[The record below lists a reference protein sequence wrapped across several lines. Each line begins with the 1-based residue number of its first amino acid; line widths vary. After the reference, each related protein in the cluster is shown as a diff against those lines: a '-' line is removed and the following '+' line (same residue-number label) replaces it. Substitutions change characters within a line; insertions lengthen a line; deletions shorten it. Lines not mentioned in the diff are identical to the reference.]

1 MSENKPENAGTPGS
15 PSSPAPSGANAGV
28 PSSAAPGVPTPGTT
42 PVEPAASLPPSHEDA
57 IQSPMKD
64 IAAKSAGEG
73 ATASASPVL
82 PVAPATG
89 TARST
94 SLPDDASANAHLA
107 STPSEAAEEAAV
119 RSSTDDPDSASA
131 VTPTD
136 PQSARQRDAAEARSS
151 AAASTAKQEA
161 AVHER
166 DARHGRGHSESV
178 TSTNAEPAA
187 ATKTVP
193 PVAPTL
199 ASSDPIA
206 GELTT
211 TIEAEDVAAT
221 EADAAPAS
229 RPAGAP
235 PPGFGAAP
243 DFTATNPPPPN
254 ALPPS
259 PPRYLKQNDSAWT
272 VFGRIIAARARQL
285 FDRAGQRITQRTLRI
300 GVSAR
305 IFHPEP
311 GAKGLRGKTL
321 QYLEESI
328 AHWVMSRDVL
338 VFMIP
343 TVGHQGMLH
352 PSNIRLRDYAKH
364 LDGLLLQG
372 GADVSPQSYAEAATS
387 HEWPGDRVRDMYE
400 LELLHEFIESG
411 KPVLG
416 VCRGCQLINVA
427 FGGTLYQDIAT
438 DVPTAGAHVNENY
451 DQHRH
456 GIHFPDGSTLVNM
469 FPGRRDAI
477 VNSIHHQAVKTL
489 GRDLNIEA
497 VSASDGIIEAVRY
510 RRAPFVMGVQWHP
523 EFHRAG
529 GPELLDCTPLLDTFL
544 RVARETRF

>member
-1 MSENKPENAGTPGS
+1 MSENKPENAGTPGT
-15 PSSPAPSGANAGV
+15 PSSSGAPDKVSKPDVATPEV
-28 PSSAAPGVPTPGTT
+28 LKPESAPASAKVALPS
-42 PVEPAASLPPSHEDA
+42 SHEDA
-57 IQSPMKD
+57 IQSPLKD
-64 IAAKSAGEG
+64 
-73 ATASASPVL
+73 L
-82 PVAPATG
+82 PADSSSVTPPQPEAP
-89 TARST
+89 
-94 SLPDDASANAHLA
+94 
-107 STPSEAAEEAAV
+107 TPAAEEAAV
-119 RSSTDDPDSASA
+119 RSSTDDPVSASA
-131 VTPTD
+131 VTPSD
-136 PQSARQRDAAEARSS
+136 PVTAQQRDAAEARAS
-151 AAASTAKQEA
+151 AAASTAQQEA
-161 AVHER
+161 A
-166 DARHGRGHSESV
+166 APGMRG
-178 TSTNAEPAA
+178 AA
-187 ATKTVP
+187 G
-193 PVAPTL
+193 
-199 ASSDPIA
+199 S
-206 GELTT
+206 
-211 TIEAEDVAAT
+211 
-221 EADAAPAS
+221 
-229 RPAGAP
+229 P

-243 DFTATNPPPPN
+243 DFSASNPPPPN

-259 PPRYLKQNDSAWT
+259 PPRYLKQTDSAWS
-272 VFGRIIAARARQL
+272 VFGRVIAARARRI

-343 TVGHQGMLH
+343 TVGHEGMLH

-372 GADVSPQSYAEAATS
+372 GADVSPQSYAEQATS
-387 HEWPGDRVRDMYE
+387 AEWPGDRVRDMYE

-438 DVPTAGAHVNENY
+438 DVPTAGIHVNEHY

-456 GIHFPDGSTLVNM
+456 GIHFPDGSTLANM

-477 VNSIHHQAVKTL
+477 VNSIHHQAVKTI

>member
-1 MSENKPENAGTPGS
+1 MSENKPENAGEPGS
-15 PSSPAPSGANAGV
+15 PSSPSATPTPSTPSGAT
-28 PSSAAPGVPTPGTT
+28 PGVSKPDVTSP
-42 PVEPAASLPPSHEDA
+42 EPAASLPLSHEDS
-57 IQSPMKD
+57 IQSPIKD
-64 IAAKSAGEG
+64 A
-73 ATASASPVL
+73 V
-82 PVAPATG
+82 
-89 TARST
+89 
-94 SLPDDASANAHLA
+94 
-107 STPSEAAEEAAV
+107 TPSPAAGEAAV
-119 RSSTDDPDSASA
+119 RSSTDDPQSAST

-136 PQSARQRDAAEARSS
+136 SQTAQQRDAAEARSS
-151 AAASTAKQEA
+151 AATSTAQQEA

-166 DARHGRGHSESV
+166 
-178 TSTNAEPAA
+178 AA
-187 ATKTVP
+187 AK
-193 PVAPTL
+193 
-199 ASSDPIA
+199 A
-206 GELTT
+206 GH
-211 TIEAEDVAAT
+211 AAT
-221 EADAAPAS
+221 SPAS
-229 RPAGAP
+229 RPGTLGSSEPLASESSEPADDAALTEKAEKAAARPAGSP

-243 DFTATNPPPPN
+243 DFTASNPPPPN

-372 GADVSPQSYAEAATS
+372 GADVSPQSYAEQATS

-427 FGGTLYQDIAT
+427 FGGSLYQDIAT
-438 DVPTAGAHVNENY
+438 DVPTAGAHVNEHY

-456 GIHFPDGSTLVNM
+456 GIHFPDGSTLANM

>member
-1 MSENKPENAGTPGS
+1 MSENKPENAGKPGS
-15 PSSPAPSGANAGV
+15 PSSPSGTPSPSTPSGA
-28 PSSAAPGVPTPGTT
+28 TPGASK
-42 PVEPAASLPPSHEDA
+42 PDILPPEPAATLPLSHEDS
-57 IQSPMKD
+57 IQSPIKD
-64 IAAKSAGEG
+64 VVTPSA
-73 ATASASPVL
+73 ASPAVEEA
-82 PVAPATG
+82 VE
-89 TARST
+89 
-94 SLPDDASANAHLA
+94 
-107 STPSEAAEEAAV
+107 EAAEEAAV
-119 RSSTDDPDSASA
+119 RSSTDDPDSAST

-136 PQSARQRDAAEARSS
+136 PQTARQRDAAEARRS
-151 AAASTAKQEA
+151 AAESTAQQEA

-166 DARHGRGHSESV
+166 DAAKAGHA
-178 TSTNAEPAA
+178 AE
-187 ATKTVP
+187 
-193 PVAPTL
+193 
-199 ASSDPIA
+199 
-206 GELTT
+206 GQ
-211 TIEAEDVAAT
+211 
-221 EADAAPAS
+221 AS
-229 RPAGAP
+229 RPATLESSGPLAGELSVPADEAALMEKAAEAAAATRPAGSP

-243 DFTATNPPPPN
+243 DFTASNPPPPN

-259 PPRYLKQNDSAWT
+259 PPRYLKQSDSAWT

-372 GADVSPQSYAEAATS
+372 GADVSPQSYAEQATNP
-387 HEWPGDRVRDMYE
+387 EWPGDRVRDMYE

-438 DVPTAGAHVNENY
+438 EVPTAGAHVNEHY

-456 GIHFPDGSTLVNM
+456 SIHFPDGSTLANM
-469 FPGRRDAI
+469 FPGRREAI

>member
-1 MSENKPENAGTPGS
+1 MSENNSDNAGTPGNPS
-15 PSSPAPSGANAGV
+15 PSTGQAGAPPAPG
-28 PSSAAPGVPTPGTT
+28 PG
-42 PVEPAASLPPSHEDA
+42 
-57 IQSPMKD
+57 
-64 IAAKSAGEG
+64 
-73 ATASASPVL
+73 
-82 PVAPATG
+82 PATG
-89 TARST
+89 PA
-94 SLPDDASANAHLA
+94 P
-107 STPSEAAEEAAV
+107 
-119 RSSTDDPDSASA
+119 
-131 VTPTD
+131 TPT
-136 PQSARQRDAAEARSS
+136 PAREAR
-151 AAASTAKQEA
+151 AAASTDSPESASNVTPENAAAAQRREAEQARASAAQSSAQQEA
-161 AVHER
+161 A
-166 DARHGRGHSESV
+166 ARVQSV
-178 TSTNAEPAA
+178 VSNAERAA
-187 ATKTVP
+187 AAAGSAANSAASGATSGAADVHVP
-193 PVAPTL
+193 HAAPTGGEPDGTL
-199 ASSDPIA
+199 GASAKRDGS
-206 GELTT
+206 
-211 TIEAEDVAAT
+211 
-221 EADAAPAS
+221 
-229 RPAGAP
+229 P
-235 PPGFGAAP
+235 PPGFGSAP
-243 DFTATNPPPPN
+243 DFGASNPPP
-254 ALPPS
+254 ASAYPPA
-259 PPRYLKQNDSAWT
+259 PPAYLKHNDSAWS
-272 VFGRIIAARARQL
+272 VFGRIIAARARQI
-285 FDRAGQRITQRTLRI
+285 FDRAGRRITQRTLRI

-372 GADVSPQSYAEAATS
+372 GADVSPQSYEQIATRP
-387 HEWPGDRVRDMYE
+387 EWPGDRVRDMYE

-438 DVPTAGAHVNENY
+438 DVPTAGIHVNEHY

-456 GIHFPDGSTLVNM
+456 SIHFPEGSTLVNM
-469 FPGRRDAI
+469 FPGRREAI
-477 VNSIHHQAVKTL
+477 VNSIHHQAVNQL

-497 VSASDGIIEAVRY
+497 VSAADGIIEAVRY

-529 GPELLDCTPLLDTFL
+529 GAEMLDCTPLLDTFL

>member
-15 PSSPAPSGANAGV
+15 PSAPSA
-28 PSSAAPGVPTPGTT
+28 SPTPAASGAVVGTGTGSDTAPSASKAGAT
-42 PVEPAASLPPSHEDA
+42 PPEPAASLPPSHEDA
-57 IQSPMKD
+57 IQSPIKD
-64 IAAKSAGEG
+64 
-73 ATASASPVL
+73 V
-82 PVAPATG
+82 
-89 TARST
+89 
-94 SLPDDASANAHLA
+94 
-107 STPSEAAEEAAV
+107 TPAAEEAAV
-119 RSSTDDPDSASA
+119 RSSTDDPDSAST

-136 PQSARQRDAAEARSS
+136 PQTARQRDAAEARSS
-151 AAASTAKQEA
+151 AAASTARQEA
-161 AVHER
+161 EVHER
-166 DARHGRGHSESV
+166 EARRAGAPAAHPGIMKGTKSAAGTTNTAGAPSTTTT
-178 TSTNAEPAA
+178 TSTTSTTGAKSAPTFASNEPLSGGLSTPASTGDIAAENAE
-187 ATKTVP
+187 
-193 PVAPTL
+193 
-199 ASSDPIA
+199 AS
-206 GELTT
+206 T
-211 TIEAEDVAAT
+211 
-221 EADAAPAS
+221 S

-243 DFTATNPPPPN
+243 DFSATNPPPPN

-259 PPRYLKQNDSAWT
+259 PPRYLRQSDSAWT
-272 VFGRIIAARARQL
+272 VFGRIVAARARQL

-372 GADVSPQSYAEAATS
+372 GADVSPQTYAEEATS

-400 LELLHEFIESG
+400 LELLHEFVESG

-438 DVPTAGAHVNENY
+438 DVPTAAAHVNENY

-469 FPGRRDAI
+469 FPGQRDAI
-477 VNSIHHQAVKTL
+477 VNSIHHQAVKTI

-497 VSASDGIIEAVRY
+497 VSATDGIIEAVRY

>member
-1 MSENKPENAGTPGS
+1 MSENKPENAGKPGS
-15 PSSPAPSGANAGV
+15 PSSPSATPTSSTPATTSGTA
-28 PSSAAPGVPTPGTT
+28 PGTT
-42 PVEPAASLPPSHEDA
+42 PGTSKPDTTQPEPAASLPLSHEDSV
-57 IQSPMKD
+57 QSPIKD
-64 IAAKSAGEG
+64 AVTPP
-73 ATASASPVL
+73 TASTVSP
-82 PVAPATG
+82 
-89 TARST
+89 
-94 SLPDDASANAHLA
+94 
-107 STPSEAAEEAAV
+107 AAEEAAV
-119 RSSTDDPDSASA
+119 RSSTDNPGSAST
-131 VTPTD
+131 VTPAD
-136 PQSARQRDAAEARSS
+136 PQTARQRDAAEARSS
-151 AAASTAKQEA
+151 AAASTAQQEA
-161 AVHER
+161 AVRER
-166 DARHGRGHSESV
+166 AARKAGS
-178 TSTNAEPAA
+178 AA
-187 ATKTVP
+187 K
-193 PVAPTL
+193 
-199 ASSDPIA
+199 S
-206 GELTT
+206 
-211 TIEAEDVAAT
+211 
-221 EADAAPAS
+221 PAS
-229 RPAGAP
+229 RPATLESSEPVAGELSRPVDEAALTEKAEEAVAAARPAGSP

-243 DFTATNPPPPN
+243 DFTASNPPPPN

-259 PPRYLKQNDSAWT
+259 PPRYLKQSDSAWT

-372 GADVSPQSYAEAATS
+372 GADVSPQSYAEQATS
-387 HEWPGDRVRDMYE
+387 PEWPGDRVRDMYE

-456 GIHFPDGSTLVNM
+456 SIHFPDGSTLVNM
-469 FPGRRDAI
+469 FPGRREAI

-497 VSASDGIIEAVRY
+497 VSASDGIIEAIRF

>member
-1 MSENKPENAGTPGS
+1 MSENKPENAGEPGS
-15 PSSPAPSGANAGV
+15 PPSP
-28 PSSAAPGVPTPGTT
+28 SAAPATPGAQKSDIA
-42 PVEPAASLPPSHEDA
+42 PNEPAASLPPSHEDST
-57 IQSPMKD
+57 QSPIKD
-64 IAAKSAGEG
+64 AVTPQVYSGTAGKGASPSAGG
-73 ATASASPVL
+73 VSRAAASAAGADSSAGAPRSSVL
-82 PVAPATG
+82 PEGSP
-89 TARST
+89 S
-94 SLPDDASANAHLA
+94 SASGA
-107 STPSEAAEEAAV
+107 STTSAATEGAAV
-119 RSSTDDPDSASA
+119 RSSTDDSESASA

-136 PQSARQRDAAEARSS
+136 SQTARQRDAEEARSS

-161 AVHER
+161 AAHER
-166 DARHGRGHSESV
+166 DAQRVGTRPVTPPPMPPASSEAIDGELV
-178 TSTNAEPAA
+178 TSAGDTAASGQAA
-187 ATKTVP
+187 A
-193 PVAPTL
+193 
-199 ASSDPIA
+199 SS
-206 GELTT
+206 G
-211 TIEAEDVAAT
+211 
-221 EADAAPAS
+221 
-229 RPAGAP
+229 RPAGSP

-243 DFTATNPPPPN
+243 DFSASNPPPPN

-311 GAKGLRGKTL
+311 GARGLRGKTL

-529 GPELLDCTPLLDTFL
+529 GEELLDCTPLLDTFL

>member
-1 MSENKPENAGTPGS
+1 MPPKHALGREGDREQETEARETGS
-15 PSSPAPSGANAGV
+15 R
-28 PSSAAPGVPTPGTT
+28 AAPKRRCNASRRRL
-42 PVEPAASLPPSHEDA
+42 VETATKCNQLDEVRTDRAHGEDV
-57 IQSPMKD
+57 
-64 IAAKSAGEG
+64 
-73 ATASASPVL
+73 TV
-82 PVAPATG
+82 
-89 TARST
+89 
-94 SLPDDASANAHLA
+94 N
-107 STPSEAAEEAAV
+107 EE
-119 RSSTDDPDSASA
+119 
-131 VTPTD
+131 
-136 PQSARQRDAAEARSS
+136 SARKLHIEARCRL
-151 AAASTAKQEA
+151 AAAGS
-161 AVHER
+161 
-166 DARHGRGHSESV
+166 ARRL
-178 TSTNAEPAA
+178 TSALD
-187 ATKTVP
+187 P
-193 PVAPTL
+193 P
-199 ASSDPIA
+199 I
-206 GELTT
+206 
-211 TIEAEDVAAT
+211 
-221 EADAAPAS
+221 
-229 RPAGAP
+229 
-235 PPGFGAAP
+235 
-243 DFTATNPPPPN
+243 PPN
-254 ALPPS
+254 ALHAVAAA
-259 PPRYLKQNDSAWT
+259 YLKPKRFGVA
-272 VFGRIIAARARQL
+272 VFGRVVAARARQI

-372 GADVSPQSYAEAATS
+372 GADVSPQSYAEAATR

-400 LELLHEFIESG
+400 LELLHEFVESG

-438 DVPTAGAHVNENY
+438 DVPTAAVHVNEQY

-456 GIHFPDGSTLVNM
+456 RIRFPDGSTLVNM

-497 VSASDGIIEAVRY
+497 VSAYGRHHRSGALSARAVRDGRAMAPGVSSRG
-510 RRAPFVMGVQWHP
+510 RRLSCSIARRYSIRSCAWRAKRGFNTRWLARRDWIVWLVVCSRRTVAVCNGAP
-523 EFHRAG
+523 
-529 GPELLDCTPLLDTFL
+529 L
-544 RVARETRF
+544 RFSLAVFPIRFSFDFRIGLPMHAAASVFEVGNASLSR

>member
-1 MSENKPENAGTPGS
+1 MSENKPDNAGVSGSASS
-15 PSSPAPSGANAGV
+15 PSASPAPSGATAGAPNAG
-28 PSSAAPGVPTPGTT
+28 ATHA
-42 PVEPAASLPPSHEDA
+42 EAAASLPPSHEDA
-57 IQSPMKD
+57 VQSAIKN
-64 IAAKSAGEG
+64 GV
-73 ATASASPVL
+73 T
-82 PVAPATG
+82 T
-89 TARST
+89 
-94 SLPDDASANAHLA
+94 
-107 STPSEAAEEAAV
+107 AAEVAAV
-119 RSSTDDPDSASA
+119 KSSTDEPESASA

-136 PQSARQRDAAEARSS
+136 RLAARQRDAAEARSS
-151 AAASTAKQEA
+151 AAASTAMQEA

-166 DARHGRGHSESV
+166 EARRAGPRAPRPEITKAAPSAPPLTSSE
-178 TSTNAEPAA
+178 P
-187 ATKTVP
+187 
-193 PVAPTL
+193 L
-199 ASSDPIA
+199 A

-211 TIEAEDVAAT
+211 STDDTAAAET
-221 EADAAPAS
+221 GPAS
-229 RPAGAP
+229 TARPAGAP

-259 PPRYLKQNDSAWT
+259 PPRYLRQTDSAWS
-272 VFGRIIAARARQL
+272 VFGRIVAARARQL

-372 GADVSPQSYAEAATS
+372 GADVSPQTYSENAIS

-456 GIHFPDGSTLVNM
+456 GVHFPDGSTLVNM

-497 VSASDGIIEAVRY
+497 VSASDGLIEAVRY

>member
-1 MSENKPENAGTPGS
+1 MSENNTPDAGTTGNQ
-15 PSSPAPSGANAGV
+15 SS
-28 PSSAAPGVPTPGTT
+28 
-42 PVEPAASLPPSHEDA
+42 
-57 IQSPMKD
+57 
-64 IAAKSAGEG
+64 
-73 ATASASPVL
+73 
-82 PVAPATG
+82 
-89 TARST
+89 
-94 SLPDDASANAHLA
+94 
-107 STPSEAAEEAAV
+107 
-119 RSSTDDPDSASA
+119 
-131 VTPTD
+131 
-136 PQSARQRDAAEARSS
+136 SS
-151 AAASTAKQEA
+151 AAAASAGTGSKPAASSTAP
-161 AVHER
+161 
-166 DARHGRGHSESV
+166 SSS
-178 TSTNAEPAA
+178 TSPSSGIPAA
-187 ATKTVP
+187 A
-193 PVAPTL
+193 APGPQASAAERASTDQPASASNVEPADKAAAQRAEARATAAQAAGSQTSSEASAKASL
-199 ASSDPIA
+199 AA
-206 GELTT
+206 K
-211 TIEAEDVAAT
+211 IETATEAEAALAAEDVESVEVRSTRLPPEFSATPDLTAA
-221 EADAAPAS
+221 
-229 RPAGAP
+229 
-235 PPGFGAAP
+235 
-243 DFTATNPPPPN
+243 NPPPIPPGSPN
-254 ALPPS
+254 PTQAPPA
-259 PPRYLKQNDSAWT
+259 YLRRTDSAWS
-272 VFGRIIAARARQL
+272 VFGRVMAARARQI

-372 GADVSPQSYAEAATS
+372 GADVSPQSYEEAATRP
-387 HEWPGDRVRDMYE
+387 EWPGDRVRDMYE

-438 DVPTAGAHVNENY
+438 DVPTAGVHVNEQY

-456 GIHFPDGSTLVNM
+456 SIRFPDGSTLVNM
-469 FPGRRDAI
+469 FPGRQEAL
-477 VNSIHHQAVKTL
+477 VNSIHHQAVRTV

-497 VSASDGIIEAVRY
+497 VSAGDGIIEAVRY
-510 RRAPFVMGVQWHP
+510 RRAPFVVGVQWHP

-529 GPELLDCTPLLDTFL
+529 GDELLDCTPLLDTFL

>member
-1 MSENKPENAGTPGS
+1 MSENKPENAGTSGS
-15 PSSPAPSGANAGV
+15 PSSPSASPAPSGATPG
-28 PSSAAPGVPTPGTT
+28 APKSGTT
-42 PVEPAASLPPSHEDA
+42 PAEPAASSLPPSHEDA
-57 IQSPMKD
+57 IQSPIKD
-64 IAAKSAGEG
+64 LTPDTVSERAATSTTPAPSTTSA
-73 ATASASPVL
+73 
-82 PVAPATG
+82 
-89 TARST
+89 ARST
-94 SLPDDASANAHLA
+94 SLPEESSGSA
-107 STPSEAAEEAAV
+107 PEPAEEAAV

-131 VTPTD
+131 VTPADAQT
-136 PQSARQRDAAEARSS
+136 ARRRDAAEARSA
-151 AAASTAKQEA
+151 AAASTAQQEA

-166 DARHGRGHSESV
+166 EARHAGAR
-178 TSTNAEPAA
+178 
-187 ATKTVP
+187 
-193 PVAPTL
+193 PVWSAGTRTAPRAPTF
-199 ASSDPIA
+199 ASSEPVA

-211 TIEAEDVAAT
+211 PIDEVAAD
-221 EADAAPAS
+221 EAAEAS
-229 RPAGAP
+229 TTRPAGAP

-259 PPRYLKQNDSAWT
+259 PPRYLKQSDSAWT

-372 GADVSPQSYAEAATS
+372 GADVSPQSYAETATS

-438 DVPTAGAHVNENY
+438 DVPTASAHVNENY

-456 GIHFPDGSTLVNM
+456 GIHFPDGSTLANM

-497 VSASDGIIEAVRY
+497 VSAADGIIEAVRY